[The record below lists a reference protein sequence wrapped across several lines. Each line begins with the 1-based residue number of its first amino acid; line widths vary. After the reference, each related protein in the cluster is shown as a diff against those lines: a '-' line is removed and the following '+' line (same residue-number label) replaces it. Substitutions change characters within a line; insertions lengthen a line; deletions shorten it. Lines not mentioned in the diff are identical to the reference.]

1 MDFERR
7 ESLDDIQKLFMH
19 CLKAFTQQN
28 VDTLIYEPNLF
39 LWDKNSLDEIM
50 VNDSHKVF
58 RKTQLVFMV
67 CIITREFCRLYN
79 SGERQQ
85 NSIIEKLVHS
95 VDLHVI
101 KELNTVLVPGIT
113 KNSISSVAYESYES
127 EQTNKAAIAFV
138 PENVDINEALRDDF
152 ISIKDIDYIT
162 ICQDNIHGTRK
173 LLNLSE
179 NGTIVY
185 QLTSG
190 PSERNSSFMVKGIS
204 QSNRAYYY
212 FPCVLFSSKAQWGVS
227 VPGMLRGG
235 KPILITVCVNGHF
248 RLPYVDNSIGEK
260 KIVATKTRSLNS
272 NIRRKAANNIYK
284 ILSFAKQQKKGAL
297 IIISEPWFS
306 RRISKRLCRLRQAI
320 TVGNNN
326 KGVNLIEHPELVSRF
341 SKIDGAIICDYN
353 GICYSIGAILAGIN
367 SKGTMERGSRYN
379 GAINFRKLTLS
390 IMRWRRHFF
399 LLALVVSE
407 DGLIDIL

>member
-185 QLTSG
+185 KG
-190 PSERNSSFMVKGIS
+190 VKLPAPKDWKVGK
-204 QSNRAYYY
+204 RFY
-212 FPCVLFSSKAQWGVS
+212 FPEFVS
-227 VPGMLRGG
+227 TSLNFEIAKNFAKRNDNTYG
-235 KPILITVCVNGHF
+235 PILVIKIKNNGINGRMYYCRSVEEITQFH
-248 RLPYVDNSIGEK
+248 GENEVL
-260 KIVATKTRSLNS
+260 ITAFCIFQITR
-272 NIRRKAANNIYK
+272 
-284 ILSFAKQQKKGAL
+284 
-297 IIISEPWFS
+297 
-306 RRISKRLCRLRQAI
+306 
-320 TVGNNN
+320 
-326 KGVNLIEHPELVSRF
+326 
-341 SKIDGAIICDYN
+341 IDGNTYYLDCEGY
-353 GICYSIGAILAGIN
+353 
-367 SKGTMERGSRYN
+367 
-379 GAINFRKLTLS
+379 
-390 IMRWRRHFF
+390 
-399 LLALVVSE
+399 
-407 DGLIDIL
+407 